1 MIMETKAKPLTPDD
15 LVEKTVNEL
24 QALLLE
30 NSAQQFA
37 ITAALVRRQRAERE
51 IAQDRASMKW
61 ITVEQAVER
70 SALSP
75 RFCSRRADE
84 PNFGWI
90 RRLSNRTIRVSAAA
104 LEDFMMAK
112 GKRR

>member
-1 MIMETKAKPLTPDD
+1 MKAKPIPSLDELT
-15 LVEKTVNEL
+15 EKTSNEL
-24 QALLLE
+24 SAMLLE
-30 NSAQQFA
+30 HAARQSAL
-37 ITAALVRRQRAERE
+37 TAALNRRLRAERE
-51 IAQDRASMKW
+51 LSQDRAGANGKW
-61 ITVEQAVER
+61 LTVEEAVER

-75 RFCSRRADE
+75 RFFYRRADE

-90 RRLSNRTIRVSAAA
+90 RRLSNRTIRISAAA